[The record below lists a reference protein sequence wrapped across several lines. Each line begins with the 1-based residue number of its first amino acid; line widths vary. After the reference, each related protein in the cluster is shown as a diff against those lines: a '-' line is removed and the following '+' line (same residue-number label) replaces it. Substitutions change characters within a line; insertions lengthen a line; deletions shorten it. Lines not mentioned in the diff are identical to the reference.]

1 MFWRLQLCCSKPT
14 EFAYYASSLGKKDFC
29 CYCSANRAEK
39 NAEQAK
45 LFKVMLPCAKPV
57 GMPKRRSWSANLSKN
72 RHQKHLL
79 DAFAKIAVQWRLWWS
94 NILATLQVQT
104 LLLSIFSRF
113 SKHVL
118 SHLEAILNDKFV
130 VSLDILQ
137 NFQKSVIL

>member
-1 MFWRLQLCCSKPT
+1 MMYNWGFKTYMEKCFASCS
-14 EFAYYASSLGKKDFC
+14 YAVANLLNLHTMHLHWVKKITAATVVLIGQKRILSKQS
-29 CYCSANRAEK
+29 Y
-39 NAEQAK
+39 
-45 LFKVMLPCAKPV
+45 LKVMLPCAKPV

-79 DAFAKIAVQWRLWWS
+79 GAFAKIAVQWRLWWS

-118 SHLEAILNDKFV
+118 WHT
-130 VSLDILQ
+130 
-137 NFQKSVIL
+137 